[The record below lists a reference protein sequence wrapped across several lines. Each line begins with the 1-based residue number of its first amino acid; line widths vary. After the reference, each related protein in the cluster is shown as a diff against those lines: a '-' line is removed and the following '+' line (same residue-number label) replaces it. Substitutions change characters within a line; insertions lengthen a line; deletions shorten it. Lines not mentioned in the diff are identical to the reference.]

1 MPMNSYSARKARI
14 LEEKTTTKVDTNVTV
29 HAPAEQ
35 TEITEITIRVRPA
48 PPPHASNF
56 NEFDV
61 SQLRAEA
68 SEAVRVE
75 SLVKGFV
82 DSVGPR
88 RRIAPRYAKELSVVV
103 YCKNRS
109 FRTSTLNISVGGAKF
124 RDPLPTEFQYGK
136 IEILF
141 INEDPDAPNRQY
153 MMFKGEAVTN
163 TGPSDRV
170 KFVSAAQSVQD
181 ALYELLKSLDP
192 KLIVA

>member
-1 MPMNSYSARKARI
+1 MNSYSARKGRFTD
-14 LEEKTTTKVDTNVTV
+14 EKTATKVETTATV
-29 HAPAEQ
+29 HAPAES

-61 SQLRAEA
+61 SHLRAEQA
-68 SEAVRVE
+68 EAVRVE

-82 DSVGPR
+82 DQLGAR
-88 RRIAPRYAKELSVVV
+88 RRVAPRYAKQLSVVV

-109 FRTSTLNISVGGAKF
+109 FRTSTVNISVGGARL
-124 RDPLPTEFQYGK
+124 RDELPTEFQYGK

-141 INEDPDAPNRQY
+141 INEDPDIPNKQY
-153 MMFKGEAVTN
+153 LMFKGEAVTN
-163 TGPSDRV
+163 SGPSDRIR
-170 KFVSAAQSVQD
+170 FVSAAQSVQD
-181 ALYELLKSLDP
+181 AFADMLRALDP

>member
-1 MPMNSYSARKARI
+1 MNSYSARKARI
-14 LEEKTTTKVDTNVTV
+14 SDDQTTTKTESSVTV
-29 HAPAEQ
+29 HAPEER

-48 PPPHASNF
+48 SPPHAANL

-75 SLVKGFV
+75 ALVKDFV
-82 DSVGPR
+82 DSAGPR

-124 RDPLPTEFQYGK
+124 RDALPTEFQYGK

-141 INEDPDAPNRQY
+141 IDEDSQQKQY

-163 TGPSDRV
+163 SGPSDRV
-170 KFVSAAQSVQD
+170 KFVSAAQNVQD
-181 ALYELLKSLDP
+181 ALYELLKTLDP